1 MPTNPTSQSACQPPE
16 PLISDPGR
24 LWLLDPELDFLNHGS
39 FGAVPREVLDAQT
52 TWREAIERDPIEM
65 MGRRIF
71 ELLEPSRWAAGEL
84 INCHPDS
91 VGFSLNATSA
101 INAVVR
107 SLSFKPGDRI
117 VAPNHVYNGVRQT
130 LRWVAARDGAEY
142 VEIPV
147 ELPVEN
153 GDQLGDRILD
163 SIPQGT
169 RLLVID
175 EISSPTA
182 IRFPIE
188 RIIRECSSRGIQVV
202 VDGAH
207 APGMVEVDVT
217 RLESLGM
224 LAWTGNL
231 HKWAYVPKSCAA
243 LFVHEE
249 SRDNIHPAIISHFL
263 DDGFKREFEWQGT
276 IDFTPWLTVPA
287 ALSFMETTF
296 GIERLLQHNHQLA
309 TWAHAHLCSTW
320 DVEPLTPLDG
330 SLLGAMAAMALP
342 RKIQEHFENPMVLQ
356 HTLYDNH
363 RIETPVH
370 AWGDD
375 WLIRVSAQAYNRT
388 DQYQR
393 LGEVILELA
402 DRGPREEPRIRVTPL

>member
-1 MPTNPTSQSACQPPE
+1 MNPAASNAACQPPE
-16 PLISDPGR
+16 PLIEDPGR
-24 LWLLDPELDFLNHGS
+24 LWLLDPDLDFLNHGS
-39 FGAVPREVLDAQT
+39 FGAVPREVLAVQT
-52 TWREAIERDPIEM
+52 AWREAIERDPIEM

-84 INCHPDS
+84 LSCEPDA
-91 VGFSLNATSA
+91 VGFSPNATSA

-107 SLSFKPGDRI
+107 SMTFKPGDRI

-142 VEIPV
+142 LEFPIEMPI
-147 ELPVEN
+147 EN
-153 GDQLGDRILD
+153 ATQLADRVLE
-163 SIPQGT
+163 SIPDRT

-182 IRFPIE
+182 IRFPVE
-188 RIIRECSSRGIQVV
+188 RITQECADRGIEVII
-202 VDGAH
+202 DGAH
-207 APGMVEVDVT
+207 APGMVAVDVS

-243 LFVHEE
+243 LFVHE
-249 SRDNIHPAIISHFL
+249 SKRDSVHPVIISHFL
-263 DDGFKREFEWQGT
+263 DGGFKREFEWQGT

-287 ALSFMETTF
+287 ALAFMETTF
-296 GIERLLQHNHQLA
+296 GFDRLLEHNHQLA
-309 TWAHAHLCSTW
+309 TWAQAHLCRTW

-330 SLLGAMAAMALP
+330 SLLGAMAAMTLP
-342 RKIQEHFENPMVLQ
+342 RRIQQHFDNPMVLQ
-356 HTLYDNH
+356 HTLYDSH
-363 RIETPVH
+363 RVETPVH

-375 WLIRVSAQAYNRT
+375 WLIRVSAQAYNRPE
-388 DQYQR
+388 QYER
-393 LGEVILELA
+393 LGRAILELA
-402 DRGPREEPRIRVTPL
+402 DHGPREAPRIRVTPL

>member
-1 MPTNPTSQSACQPPE
+1 MNPAASNAACQPPE
-16 PLISDPGR
+16 PLIEDPGR
-24 LWLLDPELDFLNHGS
+24 LWLLDPDLDFLNHGS
-39 FGAVPREVLDAQT
+39 FGAVPREVLAVQT
-52 TWREAIERDPIEM
+52 AWREAIERDPIEM

-84 INCHPDS
+84 LSCEPDA
-91 VGFSLNATSA
+91 VGFSPNATSA

-107 SLSFKPGDRI
+107 SMTFKPGDRI

-142 VEIPV
+142 LEFPIEMPI
-147 ELPVEN
+147 EN
-153 GDQLGDRILD
+153 ATQLADRVLE
-163 SIPQGT
+163 SIPDRT

-182 IRFPIE
+182 IRFPVE
-188 RIIRECSSRGIQVV
+188 RITRECADRGIEVII
-202 VDGAH
+202 DGAH
-207 APGMVEVDVT
+207 APGMVAVDVS

-243 LFVHEE
+243 LFVHE
-249 SRDNIHPAIISHFL
+249 SKRDSVHPVIISHFL
-263 DDGFKREFEWQGT
+263 DGGFKREFEWQGT

-287 ALSFMETTF
+287 ALAFMETTF
-296 GIERLLQHNHQLA
+296 GFDRLLEHNHQLA
-309 TWAHAHLCSTW
+309 TWAQAHLCRTW

-330 SLLGAMAAMALP
+330 SLLGAMAAMTLP
-342 RKIQEHFENPMVLQ
+342 RRIQQHFDNPMVLQ
-356 HTLYDNH
+356 HTLYDSH
-363 RIETPVH
+363 RVETPVH

-375 WLIRVSAQAYNRT
+375 WLIRVSAQAYNRPE
-388 DQYQR
+388 QYER
-393 LGEVILELA
+393 LGRAILELA
-402 DRGPREEPRIRVTPL
+402 DHGPREAPRIRVTPL